1 MLDSVKQQILQSL
14 KEIGVEGEINFS
26 LPPNPEMGDLSFS
39 CFDLA
44 KLQKKNPAELASEI
58 IGKFH
63 FVKRDETELVGDL
76 HALGP
81 YVNIIFNPA
90 KLAELVLVEVDK
102 ENYGSNQIGK
112 NKKVMIEYPSENTH
126 KEFHIGHLRNVCIG
140 NSLVGL
146 MEKSGFKVSPIN
158 YINDFGSH
166 VVKCLW
172 YLEKTQDPRI
182 ETHFL
187 LKNKQKWLGMIY
199 AEASQYIKEHEEEVK
214 DEIMEYQKKFEARD
228 SEIMKV
234 FHLTKQWSVE
244 GFNRIHDELGVRQE
258 KVFFESEI
266 KNKGQKVVDELLEK
280 KIATVGEGGAII
292 VDLKPYNLDIALL
305 RKSSGAGLYLTSDL
319 ALAEEKFKKIKV
331 DESINITGTEQ
342 IFYFKQ
348 LFKILEL
355 NGFQNKMT
363 HIGYGLVNRPDGKM
377 SSRLGNV
384 ILYEDLRDD
393 IYNKLF
399 IETKNR
405 HTDWEET
412 KIIEVAK
419 TLTQAILKFTMLK
432 HEAEKMITFDIE
444 EATSIEGY
452 SAPYILYTIARI
464 NSIER
469 KAGLKINKKKID
481 FKLLN
486 NKEEKSLLVALASY
500 DDIIKKAL
508 ANYNPSTVV
517 KYCFDLAQEY
527 NNYYNKFSVLK
538 NEDKEIIKSRLVLS
552 LAVRDVIKNALKIL
566 TIKTVE
572 EM

>member
-1 MLDSVKQQILQSL
+1 MLNLLQ
-14 KEIGVEGEINFS
+14 KEILDYLKKIGINDIKDFS
-26 LPPNPEMGDLSFS
+26 IPPNSEMGDLAFA

-44 KLQKKNPAELASEI
+44 KQENTNPVELAKDIVVRFNI
-58 IGKFH
+58 IRK
-63 FVKRDETELVGDL
+63 DEDRLIKNL
-76 HALGP
+76 QAIGP
-81 YVNIIFNPA
+81 YINMTLNPSQLA
-90 KLAELVLVEVDK
+90 KLVLSDIDDD
-102 ENYGSNQIGK
+102 YGSNKIGHG
-112 NKKVMIEYPSENTH
+112 KKVMIEYPSENTH

-172 YLEKTQDPRI
+172 YLEKIKDPHL
-182 ETHFL
+182 ETSFL
-187 LKNKQKWLGMIY
+187 LENKQKWLGMIY
-199 AEASQYIKEHEEEVK
+199 AEATKYIKEHEEVK
-214 DEIMEYQKKFEARD
+214 AELTEYQKKFEARD
-228 SEIMKV
+228 PKIMKL
-234 FHLTKQWSVE
+234 FHLTRQWSLD
-244 GFNRIHDELGVRQE
+244 GFDKIHKELGVKYER
-258 KVFFESEI
+258 VFLESDI
-266 KNKGQKVVDELLEK
+266 KAKGQKVVDELLKK

-292 VDLKPYNLDIALL
+292 ADLKEYGLDIALL
-305 RKSSGAGLYLTSDL
+305 RKSSGSGVYMTSDL
-319 ALAEEKFKKIKV
+319 ALAEEKFRKIKV

-355 NGFQNKMT
+355 NGFKNKMT

-405 HTDWEET
+405 HTDWEE
-412 KIIEVAK
+412 KKNIEVVK
-419 TLTQAILKFTMLK
+419 TLTQAIIKFTMLK
-432 HEAEKMITFDIE
+432 HEAEKMVTFDTE
-444 EATSIEGY
+444 EAMSIEGY
-452 SAPYILYTIARI
+452 SAPYILYTVARI

-469 KAGLKINKKKID
+469 KASLKINKKKID
-481 FKLLN
+481 FNLLN

-508 ANYNPSTVV
+508 TNYNPATLV

-527 NNYYNKFSVLK
+527 NNYYNNYSVLK
-538 NEDKEIIKSRLVLS
+538 NEDKEIVKSRLVLS
-552 LAVRDVIKNALKIL
+552 IAVRSVIKNALKTL
-566 TIKTVE
+566 TIATVE